1 MVGPD
6 FGTPTLGRPSKGAEG
21 ARSNRHG
28 DAQERPEGFS
38 ELYNLDPA
46 GDRTASISGVGAP
59 DARHAI
65 HARYLKS
72 PASEIHQLSWRI
84 EG

>member
-1 MVGPD
+1 VVGPD

-46 GDRTASISGVGAP
+46 NERHSVNLGRRGPRCSPCDPRSLPQKPSFGDSSTFVA
-59 DARHAI
+59 H
-65 HARYLKS
+65 
-72 PASEIHQLSWRI
+72 
-84 EG
+84 